1 MATGAEEFT
10 ASLALET
17 RRLRAE
23 FTELTRVSASF
34 GRTITGAFAGAIIG
48 GRKLSDVLRSLVA
61 SLSRQTLS
69 AALRP
74 LGNAIGGQL
83 ANLLSP
89 GRIVPFASGGIV
101 RSPTLFGMGGGLGLM
116 GERGA
121 EAILPLARGPDGR
134 LGVQS
139 GGGGAVNVT
148 VHIQTREPPLVTAA
162 VRVRNHE
169 LNQPRREILRRM
181 DASGGTPE
189 QRWGAMV
196 GEDIACTVIEVDR
209 EEVAQSSVSAFERGR
224 RVAGGAAQTDLPDVD
239 RPLRSFHHPEL
250 GLDEP
255 LRPVRASH
263 RGPVGVRRVGDVDV
277 EPIGVLGRVL
287 VPGDGC
293 PAVIAGNDPRP
304 HSVPGF
310 HRHLVKPVDQA
321 ALMPLL
327 AADPSRNAPAAAPS
341 MTPLTRKACLAR
353 SQFSSTWNRYS

>member
-17 RRLRAE
+17 SRLRAE

-34 GRTITGAFAGAIIG
+34 GRTITSAFAGAIIG

-89 GRIVPFASGGIV
+89 GRIVPFAAGGIV

-139 GGGGAVNVT
+139 EGGGGVTVNV
-148 VHIQTREPPLVTAA
+148 HI
-162 VRVRNHE
+162 
-169 LNQPRREILRRM
+169 
-181 DASGGTPE
+181 STP
-189 QRWGAMV
+189 
-196 GEDIACTVIEVDR
+196 DIAG
-209 EEVAQSSVSAFERGR
+209 FERS
-224 RVAGGAAQTDLPDVD
+224 
-239 RPLRSFHHPEL
+239 RSQ
-250 GLDEP
+250 
-255 LRPVRASH
+255 VS
-263 RGPVGVRRVGDVDV
+263 
-277 EPIGVLGRVL
+277 
-287 VPGDGC
+287 
-293 PAVIAGNDPRP
+293 
-304 HSVPGF
+304 S
-310 HRHLVKPVDQA
+310 
-321 ALMPLL
+321 LL
-327 AADPSRNAPAAAPS
+327 ARAVQRGQRN
-341 MTPLTRKACLAR
+341 L
-353 SQFSSTWNRYS
+353 